1 MATAFDTLRAA
12 TQLQEAGFEEAHA
25 RALVTVAEGAIE
37 NLATK
42 DDLEKVATA
51 LDTRIDQ
58 LSAKMDAEFGKV
70 RTEMGAE
77 FGKVRTEM
85 GAEFGRVHAE
95 FANVR
100 TEMDAEFSNV
110 RAEMGAEFG
119 KVHTEFSNVRT
130 EMALLKRDI
139 IIWLGGLMIT
149 LSGLVIA
156 ATSVLG

>member
-58 LSAKMDAEFGKV
+58 LSAKMDAEFGNV

-77 FGKVRTEM
+77 FGKVHT
-85 GAEFGRVHAE
+85 E